1 MQDVTKYGG
10 FTSVSTAY
18 FMLVEHDGKKGKRI
32 RTIESVP
39 IMWKERIEKNPAE
52 LERYCLEVLKLSNPD
67 IRVRKILIQSLIK
80 RNGYYMQI
88 TGKTGNQLYV
98 RNTVSLCLK
107 QEWVNYIKKLEKGND
122 ENITKDKNLVLYDIL
137 VDKHNNTIYSQ
148 RPNPVGEK
156 LVKRREEFINLN
168 LNDQVTV
175 LLEILKLTQIALG
188 GANLKLIGEAEKT
201 GVMLISKDIT
211 TLDEMLL
218 INQSVTGLY
227 EQKVNL
233 LTV

>member
-1 MQDVTKYGG
+1 MLQFDSLIHLQDSQTLETTVHYGDE
-10 FTSVSTAY
+10 FDSLIHLQDSQTD
-18 FMLVEHDGKKGKRI
+18 LPEKI
-32 RTIESVP
+32 RK

-168 LNDQVTV
+168 LNDV
-175 LLEILKLTQIALG
+175 LFNIYWK
-188 GANLKLIGEAEKT
+188 
-201 GVMLISKDIT
+201 
-211 TLDEMLL
+211 
-218 INQSVTGLY
+218 
-227 EQKVNL
+227 L
-233 LTV
+233 LTIYLYII

>member
-1 MQDVTKYGG
+1 M
-10 FTSVSTAY
+10 
-18 FMLVEHDGKKGKRI
+18 
-32 RTIESVP
+32 
-39 IMWKERIEKNPAE
+39 
-52 LERYCLEVLKLSNPD
+52 
-67 IRVRKILIQSLIK
+67 
-80 RNGYYMQI
+80 
-88 TGKTGNQLYV
+88 
-98 RNTVSLCLK
+98 
-107 QEWVNYIKKLEKGND
+107 
-122 ENITKDKNLVLYDIL
+122 

-211 TLDEMLL
+211 TLVEMVL

-227 EQKVNL
+227 EQRVNL

>member
-1 MQDVTKYGG
+1 
-10 FTSVSTAY
+10 
-18 FMLVEHDGKKGKRI
+18 
-32 RTIESVP
+32 
-39 IMWKERIEKNPAE
+39 
-52 LERYCLEVLKLSNPD
+52 
-67 IRVRKILIQSLIK
+67 
-80 RNGYYMQI
+80 MQI